1 MIREDYKY
9 SDITEKIIGCAM
21 KVHRQMR
28 NGFQEL
34 IYQRCLIIEFRK
46 IALPF
51 LNEVE
56 LPIFYDKVEVGKR
69 RVNFL
74 IENKVIIEIKAVSE
88 LTDTHLA
95 QAFKLFGGTKSRN
108 RPSNKFWFQKP
119 RIQLAQALN
128 YLETLNLEIG
138 LLINFGSKSLGSK
151 KMINNKYKQPF
162 QSNQSM

>member
-9 SDITEKIIGCAM
+9 SDISEKIIGCAM

-56 LPIFYDKVEVGKR
+56 LPIFYDNVELGKR
-69 RVNFL
+69 RVDFL
-74 IENKVIIEIKAVSE
+74 VENKVIFEIKAVSE

-95 QAFKLFGGTKSRN
+95 QA
-108 RPSNKFWFQKP
+108 
-119 RIQLAQALN
+119 LN
-128 YLETLNLEIG
+128 YLEALNPE
-138 LLINFGSKSLGSK
+138 
-151 KMINNKYKQPF
+151 MDC
-162 QSNQSM
+162 